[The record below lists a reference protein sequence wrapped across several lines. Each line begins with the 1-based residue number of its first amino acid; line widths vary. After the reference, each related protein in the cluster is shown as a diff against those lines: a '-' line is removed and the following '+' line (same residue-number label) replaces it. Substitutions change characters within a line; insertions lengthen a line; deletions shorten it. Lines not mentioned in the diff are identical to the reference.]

1 MKENQDCP
9 QALFEDMSRKEAILK
24 EFNSLRPNNKRRF
37 YQIIAMLTAAV
48 FLIYRYSEI
57 IEQPV
62 LYIFLILMMSLS
74 AESYVQN
81 KRINKRIDLLHKLLK
96 DD

>member
-1 MKENQDCP
+1 
-9 QALFEDMSRKEAILK
+9 
-24 EFNSLRPNNKRRF
+24 
-37 YQIIAMLTAAV
+37 MLTAVV
-48 FLIYRYSEI
+48 FLIYRYPEI

-74 AESYVQN
+74 AEAHVQN

-96 DD
+96 EE

>member
-1 MKENQDCP
+1 MKKNQDCP

-37 YQIIAMLTAAV
+37 YQIIAMLTAVV
-48 FLIYRYSEI
+48 FLIYRYPEI

-74 AESYVQN
+74 AEAYVQN

-96 DD
+96 EE